1 MSSLTREAPGPVAPT
16 PGRQAPGPG
25 RRPAPPRRRS
35 PWRWPALGAVIL
47 VAAIVVYLVTRSDDY
62 RYRFHFID
70 AGQLVDGDLVRIG
83 GTPAGKVDTIRLTPN
98 GQAEVEVS
106 IDSSFGPLREGTT
119 AAVRQQSLVG
129 VASRYISVSPAPT
142 FRPAL
147 PNDGI
152 VPASHTSGIVDIDEL
167 FNALNANT
175 LQGLRR
181 VIRGFAVWY
190 AGKSAQANESARYFP
205 PALQSYSHLFEQID
219 ASTPQLDQL
228 LQQTSA
234 ALGAIN
240 QRSAQL
246 TDLITQAR
254 ITAEALGSDNQAL
267 SQALENLPSARL
279 TRGSATFARLAPVDA
294 AGTRAPVPGHASG
307 HRAVGPVPRAPAART
322 GRGDADVREPEPGLQ
337 PARAQQRPVRRPA
350 RFAPLA
356 KQVNG
361 DFPRAIKALN
371 QSTPVFEFARPYIP
385 DLVAWVT
392 NWDGIFAPTT
402 PTATTGARC
411 RCSTRSASPTTR
423 RAAAHP
429 EADRTSGARAA
440 RCRPASCTA
449 ARAGRSPRPWTPRR
463 RSSTR
468 GRWPTRTAG
477 RRRRSG
483 ARREGE
489 PRA

>member
-1 MSSLTREAPGPVAPT
+1 M
-16 PGRQAPGPG
+16 
-25 RRPAPPRRRS
+25 
-35 PWRWPALGAVIL
+35 IL

-62 RYRFHFID
+62 HYRFHFID

-83 GTPAGKVDTIRLTPN
+83 GTPAGKVDAIRLTPN

-106 IDSSFGPLREGTT
+106 IDSSFGPLRQGTT

-152 VPASHTSGIVDIDEL
+152 VPASHTSGIVDVDEL

-175 LQGLRR
+175 LEGLRR

-240 QRSAQL
+240 QRSPEL
-246 TDLITQAR
+246 TDVITQAR
-254 ITAEALGSDNQAL
+254 ITAQALGSDNQAL
-267 SQALENLPSARL
+267 SQALENLPSAL
-279 TRGSATFARLAPVDA
+279 DKGTATFARLRQSTLPALEHLFSVTRPVIAPL
-294 AGTRAPVPGHASG
+294 
-307 HRAVGPVPRAPAART
+307 GPFLER
-322 GRGDADVREPEPGLQ
+322 LQ
-337 PARAQQRPVRRPA
+337 PVLDEATPT
-350 RFAPLA
+350 FASLSQVFNQPGPNNDLYDALLDLPPLA

-371 QSTPVFEFARPYIP
+371 QSTPIFEFARPYIP
-385 DLVAWVT
+385 DLVGWVT
-392 NWDGIFAPTT
+392 NWDGLFAPYDANGHYARTVPVFDAFSFSDDAQGGT
-402 PTATTGARC
+402 LIPKPTNLRGSGGDLETGFLQRC
-411 RCSTRSASPTTR
+411 PGGAIAPPLDASAPFVDSGPLSN
-423 RAAAHP
+423 AH
-429 EADRTSGARAA
+429 
-440 RCRPASCTA
+440 CRPSETI
-449 ARAGRSPRPWTPRR
+449 GGTP
-463 RSSTR
+463 
-468 GRWPTRTAG
+468 
-477 RRRRSG
+477 
-483 ARREGE
+483 
-489 PRA
+489 